1 MKKSLLF
8 LYLLATCFLSVLFAD
23 DHRDREGDEPSEK
36 KEKLHRESREIHEA
50 VKEGRISHEEGHKK
64 LEALN
69 RKHQQHE
76 KERFWK
82 RVEEEMEGAVRSG
95 RMTRKQANAEYERIK
110 KTQKQKEE
118 VASANCIE
126 KLRKA

>member
-8 LYLLATCFLSVLFAD
+8 LCVLATCFLSVLFAD
-23 DHRDREGDEPSEK
+23 DHRDREGDEPRRDVSEK

-82 RVEEEMEGAVRSG
+82 RVEEEIEGAVRSG
-95 RMTRKQANAEYERIK
+95 RMTRKQADAEYERIK
-110 KTQKQKEE
+110 KDSKAKGRGCKRT
-118 VASANCIE
+118 AS
-126 KLRKA
+126 